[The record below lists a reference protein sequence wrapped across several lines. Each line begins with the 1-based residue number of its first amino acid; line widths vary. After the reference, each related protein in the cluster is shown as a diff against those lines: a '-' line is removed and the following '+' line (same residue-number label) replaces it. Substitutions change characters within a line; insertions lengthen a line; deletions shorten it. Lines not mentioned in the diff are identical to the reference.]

1 MEGVSSR
8 LGRASSRYGGS
19 APVFTGP
26 VRKWK
31 KQWVHVSS
39 PLSHSSRSHHHHHNH
54 NNNNNSPSLLLCRWT
69 PVSDKSVKP
78 QPDLPRRK
86 FRYTPIVGID
96 DLKKEVDKRG
106 KDEAVT
112 SKTSQSSP
120 RETARKG
127 VIFRKQD
134 IDSLFMEVSQ
144 ASINDQD
151 DSDGEDQ

>member
-39 PLSHSSRSHHHHHNH
+39 PVSHSRSHHHHHN
-54 NNNNNSPSLLLCRWT
+54 NNAPSLLLCRWT
-69 PVSDKSVKP
+69 PVSATTDKPVKP
-78 QPDLPRRK
+78 EQELPRRK
-86 FRYTPIVGID
+86 FRYAPIVGVD

-106 KDEAVT
+106 KDESVT
-112 SKTSQSSP
+112 SKNSQSSP

-127 VIFRKQD
+127 GIFRKQD

-144 ASINDQD
+144 ASRNDQD
-151 DSDGEDQ
+151 DNSDGEDQ

>member
-31 KQWVHVSS
+31 KQW
-39 PLSHSSRSHHHHHNH
+39 
-54 NNNNNSPSLLLCRWT
+54 T
-69 PVSDKSVKP
+69 PVPNSTDKSVKTEP
-78 QPDLPRRK
+78 ELPRRK
-86 FRYTPIVGID
+86 FRYAPIVGVE
-96 DLKKEVDKRG
+96 DLKKEVDKRV

-120 RETARKG
+120 RVTNKKG
-127 VIFRKQD
+127 GIFRKQD

-144 ASINDQD
+144 ASRNDQD
-151 DSDGEDQ
+151 DNSDGEDQ

>member
-39 PLSHSSRSHHHHHNH
+39 PVSHSRSHH
-54 NNNNNSPSLLLCRWT
+54 NNNNSTSLLLCRWT
-69 PVSDKSVKP
+69 PVSNSIDKSVKP
-78 QPDLPRRK
+78 EPRRK
-86 FRYTPIVGID
+86 FRYTPIVGLD
-96 DLKKEVDKRG
+96 DLKKEDKRG

-112 SKTSQSSP
+112 SKISQSSP
-120 RETARKG
+120 RETTKKG
-127 VIFRKQD
+127 GIFRKQD

-144 ASINDQD
+144 ASRNDQD
-151 DSDGEDQ
+151 DNSDDEDQ